1 VIHGKRRSGPLV
13 SFYAAF
19 AALSLAFAHW
29 AAPPIIE
36 AAYHGRSLEAL
47 NRFFR
52 GRQPHPVEHY
62 FHLWNDFAAAVLIAG
77 ALHLA
82 FVLLIRRLD
91 RGMEPNQE
99 AGRASRW
106 LTAFAA
112 AFLTATVLAWTR
124 HDYVADLE
132 IWTVVL
138 RGGDPWWIIPEKG
151 VPLHAYGPLFNALA
165 IPAAFN
171 PMLPK
176 LLFAFAYLATVAWL
190 VKGIG
195 PRRGLVGLPWA
206 SRIAWLINPFVWVEI
221 AYFGHWDILVA
232 VACVAAVHE
241 RSRGRDIVAGSW
253 LAAGILLKYL
263 PVVILPFLVVEGRR
277 VRWRLLLAAML
288 ATAAGLAL
296 SRLVW
301 GPSTFR
307 AIAYGAARPSTLL
320 SVFRFLRGA
329 YSPLGVAF
337 DTPSVDAL
345 ALPCLTLAG
354 LAVFAWC
361 WIRRVGPAAGALLGV
376 LATLLFYRV
385 GFPQYQV
392 VPLMLASYWVVAERR
407 PGRDAILER
416 FSLGC
421 GFISGGAG
429 VPARPTGAGPG
440 GQGHPP
446 HPDGSRYEERGT
458 ALALTLGL
466 YFGWLALFDV
476 FYALVGGV
484 LHPGDRFA
492 RLEDVVGL
500 PTFLL
505 GCLLIAAVARASA
518 RARSL

>member
-1 VIHGKRRSGPLV
+1 MVLYTIPAVIW
-13 SFYAAF
+13 
-19 AALSLAFAHW
+19 LAFAHW
-29 AAPPIIE
+29 LVPPIID
-36 AAYHGRSLEAL
+36 AAYHGRGPEPL

-52 GRQPHPVEHY
+52 ARQPHPVEHY
-62 FHLWNDFAAAVLIAG
+62 FHLWDDLATAVLIAG

-82 FVLLIRRLD
+82 FVLFVRRLD
-91 RGMEPNQE
+91 RAIETNRE
-99 AGRASRW
+99 AIRASRW
-106 LTAFAA
+106 LVVVAA
-112 AFLTATVLAWTR
+112 AFLAATLVSGPR

-132 IWTVVL
+132 IWSVVL
-138 RGGDPWWIIPEKG
+138 RGDDPWWIMPEKG

-165 IPAAFN
+165 LPAALN
-171 PMLPK
+171 PLLPK

-190 VKGIG
+190 VKGVG

-206 SRIAWLINPFVWVEI
+206 GRIAWLANPFVWVEI

-241 RSRGRDIVAGSW
+241 RSRGRDVAAGSW

-263 PVVILPFLVVEGRR
+263 PVVIVPFVAVEGRR
-277 VRWRLLLAAML
+277 VRWRLLLAAAL
-288 ATAAGLAL
+288 ATGVGLAL

-307 AIAYGAARPSTLL
+307 AITYGAGRPSTLL
-320 SVFRFLRGA
+320 SIFRFLRGA
-329 YSPLGVAF
+329 YSPLRFAF
-337 DTPSVDAL
+337 DAPNVDAL
-345 ALPCLTLAG
+345 ALPCLALAG

-361 WIRRVGPAAGALLGV
+361 WTRRAGPAAGSLLAV

-407 PGRDAILER
+407 PGRDP
-416 FSLGC
+416 F
-421 GFISGGAG
+421 
-429 VPARPTGAGPG
+429 
-440 GQGHPP
+440 
-446 HPDGSRYEERGT
+446 
-458 ALALTLGL
+458 LAAALGL
-466 YFGWLALFDV
+466 YFGWLALFDL

-492 RLEDVVGL
+492 WVEDVVGL

-505 GCLLIAAVARASA
+505 GVALLVAIAREAGRESSGAIPP
-518 RARSL
+518 

>member
-1 VIHGKRRSGPLV
+1 MAL
-13 SFYAAF
+13 YAIPAAAWVAF
-19 AALSLAFAHW
+19 ALW
-29 AAPPIIE
+29 VVPPIIE
-36 AAYHGRSLEAL
+36 AAYHGRGPEPL

-52 GRQPHPVEHY
+52 GRQPHPLDHY
-62 FHLWNDFAAAVLIAG
+62 FHLWDDFAAAVLIAW

-91 RGMEPNQE
+91 RGIETSRE
-99 AGRASRW
+99 AVRASQ
-106 LTAFAA
+106 LLFAFAA
-112 AFLTATVLAWTR
+112 AFLAATVLAWTR

-132 IWTVVL
+132 IWAVVL
-138 RGGDPWWIIPEKG
+138 RGDDPWWLLPGKG

-171 PMLPK
+171 PLLPK

-190 VKGIG
+190 VKGVG

-206 SRIAWLINPFVWVEI
+206 GQIAWLANPFVWVEI

-241 RSRGRDIVAGSW
+241 RSRGHDVAAGAW

-263 PVVILPFLVVEGRR
+263 PVVIVPFLVVEGRR
-277 VRWRLLLAAML
+277 VRWRLLLTAML

-296 SRLVW
+296 SWLLW

-307 AIAYGAARPSTLL
+307 AITYGAGRPSTLL

-329 YSPLGVAF
+329 YSPLRLVSDA
-337 DTPSVDAL
+337 PNVDAFATLCL
-345 ALPCLTLAG
+345 ALAG

-361 WIRRVGPAAGALLGV
+361 WIRRVGPPAGSLLAV

-385 GFPQYQV
+385 GFPQYQI
-392 VPLMLASYWVVAERR
+392 VPLMLASYWIAAERR
-407 PGRDAILER
+407 PGRDP
-416 FSLGC
+416 F
-421 GFISGGAG
+421 
-429 VPARPTGAGPG
+429 
-440 GQGHPP
+440 
-446 HPDGSRYEERGT
+446 
-458 ALALTLGL
+458 LAVALGL

-484 LHPGDRFA
+484 IHPGDRFA
-492 RLEDVVGL
+492 WAEDVVGL

-505 GCLLIAAVARASA
+505 GLALLVAVARDTGRES
-518 RARSL
+518 SDPIPP